1 MKLFHQ
7 TSDTRNEVDAVQ
19 TTWIDDFKIRVE
31 TSSYKAGSYTQV
43 CTRFF
48 NGREWVTVLDW
59 KKLSY
64 EYDIDALHRVWAEKT
79 LEFLRP
85 T

>member
-7 TSDTRNEVDAVQ
+7 TGATHNEVEDVQ
-19 TTWIDDFKIRVE
+19 TTWIDDFKVRVE
-31 TSSYKAGSYTQV
+31 TSNYKPGDYARV

-48 NGREWVTVLDW
+48 NGCEWVTVLDW
-59 KKLSY
+59 KKLPY

-79 LEFLRP
+79 LEFLRA
-85 T
+85 